1 MNLETDQFNS
11 QELKLQ
17 TAAQNHFESSKACV
31 PADLFSKI
39 LFRLA
44 YEQEQSLIKKLKYQL
59 FGSVVFFAA
68 ALSSLVLAVKTSI
81 LSNSTSLKFISLAF
95 TDFGAVLHNWKDYSF
110 SVLETLPLDTMA
122 FVIGALL
129 ATVLFG
135 EFVISRWRGFRNIQ
149 HGRQAL

>member
-1 MNLETDQFNS
+1 MNLEIDKLNR
-11 QELKLQ
+11 QELRIQ
-17 TAAQNHFESSKACV
+17 TAAQNHLHSLNDSV
-31 PADLFSKI
+31 PSGLLEKI
-39 LFRLA
+39 LSRLA
-44 YEQEQSLIKKLKYQL
+44 YEQDQSLIKKLKYQL

-81 LSNSTSLKFISLAF
+81 VSNTTTLKFISLAF
-95 TDFGAVLHNWKDYSF
+95 TDFGVVLHNWKDYSF
-110 SVLETLPLDTMA
+110 SVLESLPLDTMA

-149 HGRQAL
+149 NDRQAL